1 MKELLLGI
9 AVAYTVLVL
18 GTGVYFHKKV
28 RSLSDYLVAGRTLP
42 LPVVLG
48 TIWATYVGGA
58 TMVGWTG
65 AFYTFGLDW
74 WFYGIGA
81 IAGVVLI
88 STVLARRVRKL
99 GVYTLSELVGLRYDK
114 ATRVALGLM
123 LSIAY
128 ISIYAVQIIAL
139 SSVLIVLAGIPR
151 EWAMALSTV
160 AFIAIAIPGGLKGVA
175 LTDFVQAVVMAL
187 AIVLGGSIAIATA
200 GGPRAWEVLPPKH
213 LQFLGYFTPIT
224 ALGAFIS
231 VFGIAS
237 VSQSIFIQ
245 RFAASRD
252 ERTAQL
258 AGLIMIPGAFFAY
271 FMGPYLMGTASYS
284 ILGPGLRSGEVF
296 PRLATALP
304 TWLGA
309 LLFAG
314 VLATIVTTANSLLI
328 SGTASIVWDVVRVLK
343 PTLTEEGTFKVSRVV
358 TTVIGL
364 AGLPWA
370 LLFPGIVEAI
380 AFAYTM
386 YAAVAFVP
394 LYASFW
400 RRANSVGALGAVIG
414 GGITA
419 LVWEFVLGKPYG
431 IHSMIPTLL
440 VALVIMVLGSLLT
453 APPPKDKAELFY
465 R

>member
-1 MKELLLGI
+1 LKELLLGI
-9 AVAYTVLVL
+9 AVVYTILVL
-18 GTGVYFHKKV
+18 SVGVYFHRKTKT
-28 RSLSDYLVAGRTLP
+28 LGDYLVAGRALP
-42 LPVVLG
+42 LPIVLG

-81 IAGVVLI
+81 IAGVALI
-88 STVLARRVRKL
+88 STALARRVRKL
-99 GVYTLSELVGLRYDK
+99 GVYTLSELIGLRYDK
-114 ATRVALGLM
+114 ATRIAMGFM

-128 ISIYAVQIIAL
+128 VAIYAVQIIAL
-139 SSVLIVLAGIPR
+139 SSVLIVLAGMPR
-151 EWAMALSTV
+151 EWAMVLSTI
-160 AFIAIAIPGGLKGVA
+160 AFVAIAIPGGLKGVA
-175 LTDFVQAVVMAL
+175 ITDCVQAIVMAL
-187 AIVLGGSIAIATA
+187 AIILGGSVSIALA
-200 GGPRAWEVLPPKH
+200 GGPRAWEALPPKH
-213 LQFLGYFTPIT
+213 LQFLGHFTPVT

-231 VFGIAS
+231 VFGIVS
-237 VSQSIFIQ
+237 VSQSLFIQ

-271 FMGPYLMGTASYS
+271 FMGPYLMGTAART

-296 PRLATALP
+296 PRLALALP
-304 TWLGA
+304 EWLGA

-314 VLATIVTTANSLLI
+314 VLTTIVTTANSLLI
-328 SGTASIVWDVVRVLK
+328 SATASIAWDVVRVLK
-343 PTLTEEGTFKVSRVV
+343 PTLTDEATFRVSRVV
-358 TTVIGL
+358 TAVVGL
-364 AGLPWA
+364 VGLPWA

-380 AFAYTM
+380 AFAYTI

-394 LYASFW
+394 LYAGFW
-400 RRANSVGALGAVIG
+400 RRANSVGGLGAVLG

-431 IHSMIPTLL
+431 IHSMIPTLI
-440 VALVIMVLGSLLT
+440 VALIIMVLGSLLT
-453 APPPKDKAELFY
+453 APPPKEKAELFY